1 MCYSFLNNKEV
12 SNNRVIFDVLLL
24 GLKLVECTTQ
34 WLFLMRGIVNS
45 LELLVESKRSENQH
59 PFIVLTVPLTEV

>member
-45 LELLVESKRSENQH
+45 LELLVESKRLENQH